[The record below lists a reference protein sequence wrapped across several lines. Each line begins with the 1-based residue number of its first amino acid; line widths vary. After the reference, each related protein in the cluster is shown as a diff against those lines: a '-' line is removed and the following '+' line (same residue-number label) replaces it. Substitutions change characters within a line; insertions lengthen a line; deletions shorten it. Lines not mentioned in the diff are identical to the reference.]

1 MRIQYNEVKTHEIN
15 IPRETVK
22 EITVARLKE
31 FLDYGE
37 FLRTVEKDGKT
48 VVYLKK
54 DEDGWRHGSVSEE
67 IVREATELDKAV
79 FVLLDALKNSK

>member
-22 EITVARLKE
+22 EITVARLRE
-31 FLDYGE
+31 FLDRGE

-54 DEDGWRHGSVSEE
+54 DEDNWRHGSVSEE

-79 FVLLDALKNSK
+79 FVVLDALKNSK